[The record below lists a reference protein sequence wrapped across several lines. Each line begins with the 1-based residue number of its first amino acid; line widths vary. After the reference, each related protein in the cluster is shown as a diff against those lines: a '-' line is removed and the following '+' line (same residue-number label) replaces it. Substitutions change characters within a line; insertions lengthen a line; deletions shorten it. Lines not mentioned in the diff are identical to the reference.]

1 MPSSDLAVSV
11 RGVGKRYV
19 IRHDRFAPT
28 TLAEAVAQRIRNP
41 FSRQEREEFWA
52 LKDVSFDVQRGEVLG
67 LVGRNGAGKSTLL
80 KILSRITEMT
90 EGEVDL
96 HGRVGSLLEVGT
108 GFNHELTGR
117 ENIFLN
123 GTILGMTR
131 AEIRRQFDAIV
142 AFAGVERFL
151 DTPVKHYSSGMYVR
165 LAFAV
170 AAHLK
175 SEILIVDEVLAVGD
189 QEFQRKCLGR
199 MREVA
204 TDGRTVLLVSHNMAA
219 VTSLCSR
226 ALVLRAGQ
234 LTFIGDV
241 SGAAAEYASRDA
253 QPLVGD
259 LRNRF
264 DRRGSGE
271 IRCISLAVRNR
282 SGELTHSVRPAEPF
296 EIVVEYEAKTALRD
310 VGFSIDVELLD
321 GTRVSTLFSAFRNET
336 FSIEEGRGTMSC
348 QISGL
353 PLRPDSYSLN
363 VFIGAHSAVY
373 DFVDRALT
381 FDIESID
388 IFGTGRL
395 PDAAH
400 GPLIANFRWTA

>member
-1 MPSSDLAVSV
+1 
-11 RGVGKRYV
+11 
-19 IRHDRFAPT
+19 
-28 TLAEAVAQRIRNP
+28 
-41 FSRQEREEFWA
+41 
-52 LKDVSFDVQRGEVLG
+52 
-67 LVGRNGAGKSTLL
+67 VGRNGAGKSTLL

-123 GTILGMTR
+123 GTILGMRR
-131 AEIRRQFDAIV
+131 AEIRKQFDAIV

-151 DTPVKHYSSGMYVR
+151 DTPVKHYSSGMFVR

-170 AAHLK
+170 AAHLR

-189 QEFQRKCLGR
+189 QDFQRKCLGR

-226 ALVLRAGQ
+226 AAVLRGGR
-234 LTFIGDV
+234 LVFEGDV
-241 SGAAAEYASRDA
+241 QRAVAEYSSRDA
-253 QPLVGD
+253 SPLVGD
-259 LRNRF
+259 LTSRF

-271 IRCISLAVRNR
+271 MRCTSLAIRDR
-282 SGELTHSVRPAEPF
+282 DGKLAHSVRPAEPF
-296 EIVVEYEAKTALRD
+296 EVVVEYEAMTPLRD
-310 VGFSIDVELLD
+310 VGFSIDVELAD
-321 GTRVSTLFSAFRNET
+321 GTRITTLYSAFRNET
-336 FSIEEGRGTMSC
+336 FSVEEGRGAFSC

-353 PLRPDSYSLN
+353 PLRPDTYSLN
-363 VFIGAHSAVY
+363 VFIGAHPAMY
-373 DFVDRALT
+373 DFVERALT
-381 FDIESID
+381 FDVEAID
-388 IFGTGRL
+388 VFGTGRM
-395 PDAAH
+395 PDAGH
-400 GPLIANFRWTA
+400 GPLLASYHWKALKSLVLSP